1 MSTQQALMGSADAQQ
16 NLLSEKVNL
25 FLFDL
30 KNEASEHGFKA
41 GESWNIRVATD
52 NEITGLRKNNQP
64 VLSLKL
70 QSNELLKAYLHVK
83 GKLEQSISKEDM
95 VLTADDLARNEKWH
109 LAAYP
114 ARSFRS

>member
-1 MSTQQALMGSADAQQ
+1 MNTQQALVGSADAQQ
-16 NLLSEKVNL
+16 NFLAEKVNV

-52 NEITGLRKNNQP
+52 NEITGLRRNNHP

-70 QSNELLKAYLHVK
+70 QSNELLRAYLHIK
-83 GKLEQSISKEDM
+83 GRLEQSLTKDDIA
-95 VLTADDLARNEKWH
+95 LTADDLAKNEKWH

>member
-1 MSTQQALMGSADAQQ
+1 MSTQKALMGSADAQQ
-16 NLLSEKVNL
+16 NFLVEKVNL

-30 KNEASEHGFKA
+30 KNEACEYGFKA
-41 GESWNIRVATD
+41 HESWNIRLATD
-52 NEITGLRKNNQP
+52 KEITGLRRNNHP

-70 QSNELLKAYLHVK
+70 PANELLKAYLHVK
-83 GKLEQSISKEDM
+83 GKLEQSISNEDM

-114 ARSFRS
+114 ERSFRS